1 MSSSFLGR
9 AREIAAVV
17 APTTVVTAL
26 LFYFGYVALRARFR
40 YYGVDLDLV
49 DLTLQ
54 ETLLYGVE
62 VLYPPVL
69 VVALIGL
76 LVTGLHAG
84 VRWLLAAPERDVV
97 SGWLGVLLVLVGLLA
112 LARGL
117 VGFLVAGVSA
127 GEHFPVTPLALALGS
142 VAVAY
147 GGWVLHT
154 VAARRHDWSG
164 ESDLRQAARRS
175 VGWLALVGVASA
187 FWATNEFAAA
197 HGRGKAEEFAE
208 GLPARPHVLLHTR
221 EPLRGVP
228 CGVEYQDGGDEA
240 GAYRHRYQGLRLL
253 VESGGR
259 LFVVPAHWR
268 DGRDGGTPS
277 RTLVV
282 PYGDEVRVEL
292 RPTPRVPPRTDC

>member
-1 MSSSFLGR
+1 M
-9 AREIAAVV
+9 V

-69 VVALIGL
+69 VIALIGL
-76 LVTGLHAG
+76 AVTGLHAG
-84 VRWLLAAPERDVV
+84 VRWLLSAPERDVA
-97 SGWLGVLLVLVGLLA
+97 SGWVGVLLVLVGLLA
-112 LARGL
+112 LVRGF
-117 VGFLVAGVSA
+117 VGFLVARVGA
-127 GEHFPVTPLALALGS
+127 GEHFPVTPVALALGS
-142 VAVAY
+142 AAVAY
-147 GGWVLHT
+147 GGWMLHT
-154 VAARRHDWSG
+154 VAARRRAWPA
-164 ESDLRQAARRS
+164 ESNLRQTARRS

-208 GLPARPHVLLHTR
+208 GLPARPHVLLHSK

-228 CGVEYQDGGDEA
+228 CGVEHRDGGA
-240 GAYRHRYQGLRLL
+240 GAGEFRHRYKGLRLL

-282 PYGDEVRVEL
+282 PYGDDVRVEL
-292 RPTPRVPPRTDC
+292 RPTPRLPSRPDC